1 MMKKIAYAFL
11 SVFIIGLTLVG
22 CKIFTEV
29 GMSSWY
35 PMSQKPMFTPPD
47 YVFPIAW
54 SIIYAM
60 LILTAYRIF
69 YYRLGTSSTVL
80 FIIQLTLQVLWCMVF
95 FGMQNYLMGLIVL
108 LMLDLTV
115 LMLILRLQNSDIIS
129 ARLMYPYFVWLLF
142 ATYLNLGFIF

>member
-1 MMKKIAYAFL
+1 MKKIAYAFL
-11 SVFIIGLTLVG
+11 SVFIIGLTLVS
-22 CKIFTEV
+22 CKIFTEA

-35 PMSQKPMFTPPD
+35 PMAQKPMFTPPD

>member
-1 MMKKIAYAFL
+1 MMRKFAYALL
-11 SVFIIGLTLVG
+11 SVLIVGLTLLG
-22 CKIFTEV
+22 CKIFTEA
-29 GMSSWY
+29 GMDTWY
-35 PMSQKPMFTPPD
+35 PMAQKPMFTPPD

-69 YYRLGTSSTVL
+69 YYRLGSPIIVL
-80 FIIQLTLQVLWCMVF
+80 FIIQQTLQVLWCMVF
-95 FGMQNYLMGLIVL
+95 FGMQNYLMGLMVL

-115 LMLILRLQNSDIIS
+115 LILIFRLQNPDIIS
-129 ARLMYPYFVWLLF
+129 ARLMYPYFIWLLF

>member
-1 MMKKIAYAFL
+1 MIRKISYVLL
-11 SVFIIGLTLVG
+11 SVFIVGLTLIG
-22 CKIFTEV
+22 CKFFTEA

-69 YYRLGTSSTVL
+69 YYRLGSQITVL

-115 LMLILRLQNSDIIS
+115 LILIFRLQNSDIIS
-129 ARLMYPYFVWLLF
+129 ARLMYLYLIWLLF
-142 ATYLNLGFIF
+142 ATYLNFGFVF

>member
-1 MMKKIAYAFL
+1 MIKKIAYALL
-11 SVFIIGLTLVG
+11 SVLIVGLTLVG
-22 CKIFTEV
+22 CKIFTET
-29 GMSSWY
+29 GMETWY

-69 YYRLGTSSTVL
+69 YYRLGASSTVL

-95 FGMQNYLMGLIVL
+95 FGMQNFLMGLIVL

-115 LMLILRLQNSDIIS
+115 LILIFRLQNFDIIS

>member
-1 MMKKIAYAFL
+1 MMRKIAYALL
-11 SVFIIGLTLVG
+11 SVLIVGLTLLG
-22 CKIFTEV
+22 CKIFTDA
-29 GMSSWY
+29 GMDTWY
-35 PMSQKPMFTPPD
+35 PMAQKPMFTPPD

-69 YYRLGTSSTVL
+69 YYRLGSPIIVL
-80 FIIQLTLQVLWCMVF
+80 FIIQQTLQVLWCMVF
-95 FGMQNYLMGLIVL
+95 FGMQNYLMGLMVL

-115 LMLILRLQNSDIIS
+115 LILIFRLQNPDIIS
-129 ARLMYPYFVWLLF
+129 ARLMYPYFIWLLF

>member
-1 MMKKIAYAFL
+1 MMRKIAYALL
-11 SVFIIGLTLVG
+11 SVLIVSLTLLG
-22 CKIFTEV
+22 CKIFTEA
-29 GMSSWY
+29 GMDTWY
-35 PMSQKPMFTPPD
+35 PMAQKPMFTPPD

-69 YYRLGTSSTVL
+69 YYRLGSPIIVL
-80 FIIQLTLQVLWCMVF
+80 FIIQQTLQVLWCMVF
-95 FGMQNYLMGLIVL
+95 FGMQNYLMGLMVL

-115 LMLILRLQNSDIIS
+115 LILIFRLQNPDIIS
-129 ARLMYPYFVWLLF
+129 ARLMYPYFIWLLF

>member
-1 MMKKIAYAFL
+1 MRKFAYALL
-11 SVFIIGLTLVG
+11 SVLIVGLTLLG
-22 CKIFTEV
+22 CKIFTDA
-29 GMSSWY
+29 GMDTWY
-35 PMSQKPMFTPPD
+35 PMAQKPMFTPPD

-69 YYRLGTSSTVL
+69 YYRLGSPIIVL
-80 FIIQLTLQVLWCMVF
+80 FIIQQTLQVLWCMVF
-95 FGMQNYLMGLIVL
+95 FGMQNYLMGLMVL

-115 LMLILRLQNSDIIS
+115 LILIFRLQNPDIIS
-129 ARLMYPYFVWLLF
+129 ARLMYPYFIWLLF

>member
-1 MMKKIAYAFL
+1 MMRKFAYALL
-11 SVFIIGLTLVG
+11 SVLIVGLTLLG
-22 CKIFTEV
+22 CKIFTDA
-29 GMSSWY
+29 GMDTWY
-35 PMSQKPMFTPPD
+35 PMAQKPMFTPPD

-115 LMLILRLQNSDIIS
+115 LILIFRLQNPDIIS
-129 ARLMYPYFVWLLF
+129 ARLMYPYFIWLLF

>member
-11 SVFIIGLTLVG
+11 SVFIIGLTLVS
-22 CKIFTEV
+22 CKIFTEA

-35 PMSQKPMFTPPD
+35 PMAQKPMFTPPD

>member
-1 MMKKIAYAFL
+1 MRKIAYALL
-11 SVFIIGLTLVG
+11 SVLIVGLTLLG
-22 CKIFTEV
+22 CKIFTDA
-29 GMSSWY
+29 GMDTWY
-35 PMSQKPMFTPPD
+35 PMAQKPMFTPPD

-69 YYRLGTSSTVL
+69 YYRLGSPIIVL
-80 FIIQLTLQVLWCMVF
+80 FIIQQTLQVLWCMVF
-95 FGMQNYLMGLIVL
+95 FGMQNYLMGLMVL

-115 LMLILRLQNSDIIS
+115 LILIFRLQNPDIIS
-129 ARLMYPYFVWLLF
+129 ARLMYPYFIWLLF

>member
-1 MMKKIAYAFL
+1 MRKIAYALL
-11 SVFIIGLTLVG
+11 SVLIVGLTLLG
-22 CKIFTEV
+22 CKIFTEA
-29 GMSSWY
+29 GMDTWY
-35 PMSQKPMFTPPD
+35 PMAQKPMFTPPD

-69 YYRLGTSSTVL
+69 YYRLGSPIIVL
-80 FIIQLTLQVLWCMVF
+80 FIIQQTLQVLWCMVF
-95 FGMQNYLMGLIVL
+95 FGMQNYLMGLMVL

-115 LMLILRLQNSDIIS
+115 LILIFRLQNPDIIS
-129 ARLMYPYFVWLLF
+129 ARLMYPYFIWLLF

>member
-1 MMKKIAYAFL
+1 MRKIAYALL
-11 SVFIIGLTLVG
+11 SVLIVSLTLLG
-22 CKIFTEV
+22 CKIFTDA
-29 GMSSWY
+29 GMDTWY
-35 PMSQKPMFTPPD
+35 PMAQKPMFTPPD

-69 YYRLGTSSTVL
+69 YYRLGSPIIVL
-80 FIIQLTLQVLWCMVF
+80 FIIQQTLQVLWCMVF
-95 FGMQNYLMGLIVL
+95 FGMQNYLMGLMVL

-115 LMLILRLQNSDIIS
+115 LILIFRLQNPDIIS
-129 ARLMYPYFVWLLF
+129 ARLMYPYFIWLLF

>member
-1 MMKKIAYAFL
+1 MMRKIAYALL
-11 SVFIIGLTLVG
+11 SVLIVSLTLLG
-22 CKIFTEV
+22 CKIFTDA
-29 GMSSWY
+29 GMDTWY
-35 PMSQKPMFTPPD
+35 PMAQKPMFTPPD

-69 YYRLGTSSTVL
+69 YYRLGSPIIVL
-80 FIIQLTLQVLWCMVF
+80 FIIQQTLQVLWCMVF
-95 FGMQNYLMGLIVL
+95 FGMQNYLMGLMVL

-115 LMLILRLQNSDIIS
+115 LILIFRLQNPDIIS
-129 ARLMYPYFVWLLF
+129 ARLMYPYFIWLLF

>member
-1 MMKKIAYAFL
+1 MRKFAYALL
-11 SVFIIGLTLVG
+11 SVLIVGLTLLG
-22 CKIFTEV
+22 CKIFTEA
-29 GMSSWY
+29 GMDTWY
-35 PMSQKPMFTPPD
+35 PMAQKPMFTPPD

-69 YYRLGTSSTVL
+69 YYRLGSPIIVL
-80 FIIQLTLQVLWCMVF
+80 FIIQQTLQVLWCMVF
-95 FGMQNYLMGLIVL
+95 FGMQNYLMGLMVL

-115 LMLILRLQNSDIIS
+115 LILIFRLQNPDIIS
-129 ARLMYPYFVWLLF
+129 ARLMYPYFIWLLF

>member
-1 MMKKIAYAFL
+1 MRKIAYALL
-11 SVFIIGLTLVG
+11 SVLIVSLTLLG
-22 CKIFTEV
+22 CKIFTEA
-29 GMSSWY
+29 GMDTWY
-35 PMSQKPMFTPPD
+35 PMAQKPMFTPPD

-69 YYRLGTSSTVL
+69 YYRLGSPIIVL
-80 FIIQLTLQVLWCMVF
+80 FIIQQTLQVLWCMVF
-95 FGMQNYLMGLIVL
+95 FGMQNYLMGLMVL

-115 LMLILRLQNSDIIS
+115 LILIFRLQNPDIIS
-129 ARLMYPYFVWLLF
+129 ARLMYPYFIWLLF